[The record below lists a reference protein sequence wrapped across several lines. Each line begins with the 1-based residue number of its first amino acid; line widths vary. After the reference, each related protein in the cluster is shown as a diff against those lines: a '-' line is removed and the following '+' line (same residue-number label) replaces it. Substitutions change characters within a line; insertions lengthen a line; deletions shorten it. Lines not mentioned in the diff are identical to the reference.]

1 MPFLGTFANT
11 LGVVLGSLIGGSLSG
26 KIDESLKE
34 EILKIL
40 GIITLGISFK
50 MILEGDLAKG
60 GATALLG
67 YVLGRAI
74 GISRILVKF
83 EGLGKVVSASIL
95 FCTGPM
101 TILGSIRDA
110 YGDPSILLVKALL
123 DGFASLTLASA
134 YGYKIAMSSL
144 VVLTVQGGVGLTS
157 LILGGGEPDLSVL
170 NSTGGFIL
178 ISIAFNLMGLWKVE
192 TANFLTAFP
201 LLIIWYFLPF

>member
-1 MPFLGTFANT
+1 MSFLGTFANT
-11 LGVVLGSLIGGSLSG
+11 VGVVLGSLIGGSLSG

-50 MILEGDLAKG
+50 MILEGDLVKG

-67 YVLGRAI
+67 YVLGRTL
-74 GISRILVKF
+74 GISRILEKF
-83 EGLGKVVSASIL
+83 EGLGKVASASIL

-101 TILGSIRDA
+101 TVLGSIRDA
-110 YGDPSILLVKALL
+110 YGDPSILLIKSLL

-134 YGYKIAMSSL
+134 L
-144 VVLTVQGGVGLTS
+144 GLTS
-157 LILGGGEPDLSVL
+157 LILGKGEPDLSVL

-178 ISIAFNLMGLWKVE
+178 ISIAFNLMGLWKIE